1 MNRPLLLT
9 AAVVLTAA
17 AASPTA
23 QAQAPKKPVPVPASL
38 DCLQSVRAHAAMMR
52 AQPLP
57 LPLTVLRWP
66 QAVPTTSLSGMSSS
80 MDAVHQPTSSS
91 LYSR

>member
-9 AAVVLTAA
+9 AAFVLMA
-17 AASPTA
+17 AASPMA
-23 QAQAPKKPVPVPASL
+23 QAQAPKKPVPAPAYL
-38 DCLQSVRAHAAMMR
+38 DCLQSVRAHAAVMR

-66 QAVPTTSLSGMSSS
+66 QAAPTTSLSGMSSS
-80 MDAVHQPTSSS
+80 ITFVHQPASSS